1 MILQA
6 LCGYYDRLAE
16 ASDSKVAQPGYELNT
31 VACCIVLDKEGNVCD
46 VIDMIDEIEV
56 TGIKGKKEKK
66 RQPRRIIT
74 PQQPKR
80 AGSRPEPAFLC
91 ENANFIFGI
100 YKDRAG
106 ADYRFAA
113 SRDIHEKILMDIDD
127 EGAQAILAFYNVR
140 KQGSYQYEGVNTSYL
155 DDGGNIVFLLDGELD
170 FIHNRP
176 KIQAAWNRYLAQRST
191 EASIGQCL
199 VTGEVLPIAR
209 IHGNLGGFGQDKPTV
224 VGFNQD
230 SFVSYRKEK
239 GENAPVS
246 ETAAF
251 KYVTA
256 LNMLISDR
264 NHCVHMHGD
273 KLLFWAEREAP
284 LEEQAIV
291 GLMEGGTSQPDK
303 MLDEVR
309 NREIASI
316 LDSLYKGKSPGE
328 LGLDPHVKFY
338 LLGLA
343 ANKTR
348 VVIRYFYVNTFD
360 QLVTHLQLHHQDI
373 HIVGPAWEP
382 EHPSVN
388 KILIE
393 TAVLHKSEN
402 VPTPHRS
409 ALIRSI
415 LSGGVYPNSLYMAM
429 LGRIRA
435 EAAANAKTAINRT
448 RIGVI
453 KGYLNR
459 ISRLLNNKEEL
470 MTVALNKD
478 EKSISYLLGRIFALL
493 EKAQSDALGN
503 VNASVVDKYLNAALA
518 SPQQVFP
525 SLLLNAE
532 KHFSKSKKYNIKMRI
547 REIMEDVPSD
557 GYPKTLNTEDQGKF
571 LVGYYHQQQD
581 IYTKK
586 DKLDLKQDEGISKN
600 SDENHEEVI

>member
-6 LCGYYDRLAE
+6 LCGYYDRFAE
-16 ASDSKVAQPGYELNT
+16 TNGSKIAQPGYELNSVT
-31 VACCIVLDKEGNVCD
+31 CCIVLDKEGNLCD
-46 VIDMIDEIEV
+46 VIDMIDEFEV
-56 TGIKGKKEKK
+56 TGSKGKRQKK
-66 RQPRRIIT
+66 RQPRKIIT

-91 ENANFIFGI
+91 ENASFIFGV

-106 ADYRFAA
+106 AEYRFKA
-113 SRDIHEKILMDIDD
+113 SKDIHERVLTGLDD
-127 EGAQAILAFYNVR
+127 EGAQAVLAFYNNR
-140 KQGSYQYEGVNTSYL
+140 KQGTYLYEGVDTSYFE
-155 DDGGNIVFLLDGELD
+155 DGGNIVFLLDGESD

-176 KIQAAWNRYLAQRST
+176 KIQAAWNRHLALRST

-239 GENAPVS
+239 GDNAPIS
-246 ETAAF
+246 ENAAF

-264 NHCVHMHGD
+264 NHCMHMHGD

-284 LEEQAIV
+284 LEEQAMI

-303 MLDEVR
+303 MLDEVKS
-309 NREIASI
+309 REIDSI
-316 LDSLYKGKSPGE
+316 LDSIYKGKAPEE

-338 LLGLA
+338 LLGLSS
-343 ANKTR
+343 NKTR
-348 VVIRYFYVNTFD
+348 AVIRYFYVNTFG
-360 QLVTHLQLHHQDI
+360 QLVTRLQLHYQDI
-373 HIVGPAWEP
+373 HIAGPAWEP
-382 EHPSVN
+382 EHPSIN

-402 VPTPHRS
+402 VPAPHRS
-409 ALIRSI
+409 ALIRSV
-415 LSGGVYPNSLYMAM
+415 LSGELYPNSLYMAM

-435 EAAANAKTAINRT
+435 EAAANAKVAINRT

-453 KGYLNR
+453 KGYMNR
-459 ISRLLNNKEEL
+459 LSRKSNNKEEAI
-470 MTVALNKD
+470 TVGLNKED
-478 EKSISYLLGRIFALL
+478 KTISYLLGQIFALL

-532 KHFSKSKKYNIKMRI
+532 KHFSKSKRYNIKMRI
-547 REIMEDVPSD
+547 REIMEDIPSN
-557 GYPKTLNTEDQGKF
+557 GYPKTLNAEDQGKF

-581 IYTKK
+581 LYTKK
-586 DKLDLKQDEGISKN
+586 DKLDLKTVDETSKE
-600 SDENHEEVI
+600 SDQNHEEAI

>member
-16 ASDSKVAQPGYELNT
+16 ASNSKVAQPGYELNSVT
-31 VACCIVLDKEGNVCD
+31 CCIVLNKEGNVCD
-46 VIDMIDEIEV
+46 VIDMMDEFEV
-56 TGIKGKKEKK
+56 MGSKGKKEKK

-106 ADYRFAA
+106 ADYRFTA
-113 SRDIHEKILMDIDD
+113 SRDIHEKVLMDVDD
-127 EGAQAILAFYNVR
+127 EGARAVLAFYNAR
-140 KQGSYQYEGVNTSYL
+140 KQGSYQYKDVDTSYL
-155 DDGGNIVFLLDGELD
+155 EDGGNIVFLLEGESD
-170 FIHNRP
+170 FIHNHP
-176 KIQAAWNRYLAQRST
+176 KIQVAWNRYLALRSA
-191 EASIGQCL
+191 EAPIGQCL
-199 VTGEVLPIAR
+199 VTGEMLPIAR

-246 ETAAF
+246 ENAAF

-264 NHCVHMHGD
+264 NHCMQMQGE

-284 LEEQAIV
+284 LEVQAIV

-303 MLDEVR
+303 TLDEVK
-309 NREIASI
+309 NRQIASI
-316 LDSLYKGKSPGE
+316 LDSLYIGKSPGE
-328 LGLDPHVKFY
+328 LGLDPHLKFY
-338 LLGLA
+338 LLGLS

-348 VVIRYFYVNTFD
+348 VVMRYFYVSTFG
-360 QLVTHLQLHHQDI
+360 QLVTRLQLHHQDI
-373 HIVGPAWEP
+373 HITGPAWES
-382 EHPSVN
+382 EHPSLN
-388 KILIE
+388 KILFE

-402 VPTPHRS
+402 VPAPYRS
-409 ALIRSI
+409 SLIRSV
-415 LSGGVYPNSLYMAM
+415 LSGRVYPNSLYMAM

-448 RIGVI
+448 RVGVI
-453 KGYLNR
+453 KGCLNR
-459 ISRLLNNKEEL
+459 ISRQLNHKEGL
-470 MTVALNKD
+470 ITVALNKD
-478 EKSISYLLGRIFALL
+478 DKSISYLLGRIFALL
-493 EKAQSDALGN
+493 EKAQSDALGT

-547 REIMEDVPSD
+547 REIMEDIPSD
-557 GYPKTLNTEDQGKF
+557 GYPKTLNAEDQGRF

-586 DKLDLKQDEGISKN
+586 DNLDLKQEEGRTKN
-600 SDENHEEVI
+600 SAKNHEEVI